1 MKNAVENIKEKAQIM
16 LSEHKGCHGWDH
28 TQRVYNLCVHIGK
41 KEGVDMEVL
50 EIAAILHDIAR
61 DLQTQCKG
69 EICHAQKGAE
79 MAEEI
84 LKEYDIDHEKIK
96 NIVHCIKT
104 HRFRGKNIPKTLEE
118 KVLFDA
124 DKLDAIGAIGIAR
137 DFHFAGEIGSRVHDK
152 NVDIENTKE
161 YSQDDTAYREF
172 LVKLSKI
179 KDRMLTDEGKR
190 IAQGRHDFMV
200 QFFDRLNDEVD
211 GKL

>member
-1 MKNAVENIKEKAQIM
+1 MDVVTQIKERTKKL
-16 LSEHKGCHGWDH
+16 LSDHKGCHGWDH

-50 EIAAILHDIAR
+50 QVAAVLHDIAR
-61 DLQTQCKG
+61 DLQTQKKG
-69 EICHAQKGAE
+69 KICHAQKGAE
-79 MAEEI
+79 IAEKI
-84 LKEYDIDHEKIK
+84 LAEYDLNEEKVK

-104 HRFRGKNIPKTLEE
+104 HRFRGNDVPVTLEA

-152 NVDIENTKE
+152 NVDIENTEE
-161 YSQDDTAYREF
+161 YSQEDTAYREF
-172 LVKLSKI
+172 LVKLCKI
-179 KDRMLTDEGKR
+179 KDKMLTDEGKR
-190 IAQGRHDFMV
+190 IANGRHDFMV

-211 GKL
+211 GKV